1 MFTCFFQNKLVEM
14 GLGYSVEALGTAMF
28 DKDSQHIVKEGL
40 AVAAAYIAIRYVC
53 SSVFKSGR
61 E

>member
-1 MFTCFFQNKLVEM
+1 M